1 MSHPT
6 LRPRRLKIEAVG
18 DFAQQRS
25 FPRIRLKGHW
35 LKAAGFPADA
45 YVLVSNPQPGTL
57 TLQILE
63 NESTN
68 SNSQTN
74 QQGA

>member
-18 DFAQQRS
+18 DFARDCT

-35 LKAAGFPADA
+35 LKAAGFPTDA

-57 TLQILE
+57 TLQVLPPIVS
-63 NESTN
+63 NVSDST
-68 SNSQTN
+68 
-74 QQGA
+74 QGA